1 MSKIINEKEYINR
14 REMRILLGVSDS
26 TITNLLS
33 DDAFPAYELIG
44 KNRFWPK
51 DDVLKFNEKKSS
63 EKYTSVEE
71 QIDVRRKKKADAD
84 KAELDVAIMK
94 KEYQPVSLMVDVLNK
109 VHLAVK
115 NKIEAIPSQM
125 SGIVLGMQTQR
136 EIELALEEYCEKIL
150 EELCQLKI

>member
-1 MSKIINEKEYINR
+1 
-14 REMRILLGVSDS
+14 MRILLGVSDS

-33 DDAFPAYELIG
+33 NDAFPAYELIG

-51 DDVLKFNEKKSS
+51 DEVTKFHEKKSS

-84 KAELDVAIMK
+84 KAEIDVAILK
-94 KEYQPVSLMVDVLNK
+94 KEYQPVTLMVDVLNK

-115 NKIEAIPSQM
+115 TKIEAIPSQI
-125 SGIVLGMQTQR
+125 SGIVLGMQTQV
-136 EIELALEEYCEKIL
+136 EIEKTLEDYCEQIL
-150 EELCQLKI
+150 EDLCNLKL